1 MARRQLVILSRASL
15 PDGGLA
21 PLGSRRDLEASL
33 ASRNTAAERKGGDTL
48 FGPGIELELAPG
60 QDPVI
65 QMMLNISDEDIA
77 WPVIMRLARE
87 LQWKILDPNSG
98 RELSP

>member
-1 MARRQLVILSRASL
+1 MARRQFVILSRATNA
-15 PDGGLA
+15 DGGLA
-21 PLGSRRDLEASL
+21 PLGKRRDIEASL
-33 ASRNTAAERKGGDTL
+33 ACRNTAAERPGGDTL

-60 QDPVI
+60 QDPIV
-65 QMMLNISDEDIA
+65 QMLLNVSDEDIA

-87 LQWKILDPNSG
+87 LQWKILDPSSG

>member
-1 MARRQLVILSRASL
+1 MARRQLVILSRESL

-21 PLGSRRDLEASL
+21 PLGRRRDIESGL
-33 ASRNTAAERKGGDTL
+33 ATRNTAAERPGGHTL
-48 FGPGIELELAPG
+48 YGPGIELELAPG
-60 QDPVI
+60 QDPVT
-65 QMMLNISDEDIA
+65 QMMLTISDEDIA